1 MGNGISIWRKNSD
14 NIIAHINVNRGL
26 TVYYG
31 VKLSCQ
37 ELDEI
42 EQYRNTADP
51 EISYTQTEKVFV
63 ERPKEEA

>member
-37 ELDEI
+37 ELD
-42 EQYRNTADP
+42 ADP